1 MPARVLRPG
10 SVRLPVREPNW
21 QEAFVDIMVRG
32 RQVAISDR
40 FREHASTKLLRLER
54 LDGHVSTIDVEV
66 TQEQN
71 PRLAD
76 IAIRVELTCRG
87 KGPVVRAEAAAD
99 TKFAA
104 FDAAVARLEE
114 RLRRTVDRR
123 RNHRHQPLALVAAEL
138 SGGVTPVDD
147 APSGGPADPFEGLPD
162 DGPMLVKEKV
172 HEASPMTLDDALY
185 EMELVGHDFYLFQD
199 KDSGLPSVVYRRRAY
214 DYGVIHLRAEA

>member
-1 MPARVLRPG
+1 
-10 SVRLPVREPNW
+10 
-21 QEAFVDIMVRG
+21 VDIMVRG

-54 LDGHVSTIDVEV
+54 LDGHVNTIDVEV
-66 TQEQN
+66 SQEQN

-123 RNHRHQPLALVAAEL
+123 RNHKHQPLSVVAAEL
-138 SGGVTPVDD
+138 SGGPTPADD
-147 APSGGPADPFEGLPD
+147 GPSSPTGGPEDPFSSLPD

-185 EMELVGHDFYLFQD
+185 EMELVGHDFYLFHD
-199 KDSGLPSVVYRRRAY
+199 KESGLPSVVYRRRAY
-214 DYGVIHLRAEA
+214 DYGVIHLRAED